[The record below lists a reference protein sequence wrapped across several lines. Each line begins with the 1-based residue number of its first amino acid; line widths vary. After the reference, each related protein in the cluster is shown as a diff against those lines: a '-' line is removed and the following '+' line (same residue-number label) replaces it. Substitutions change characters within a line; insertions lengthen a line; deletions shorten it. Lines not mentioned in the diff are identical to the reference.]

1 VGIAPHISPD
11 FLYGP
16 RAAGVTYT
24 CGELLTLFQAN
35 SLPRRPGPLS
45 REDDMPT
52 ELVIVALAVAA
63 VFLFAVAAL
72 ALMLIQPW
80 LRGMLSGAPVMA
92 LQILGMR
99 LRGTPANLLVDA
111 FVQLR
116 ARGRDVEMAEVE
128 RQYLAQRQRVREAI
142 HLVDLVEKSLA

>member
-1 VGIAPHISPD
+1 VA
-11 FLYGP
+11 
-16 RAAGVTYT
+16 YT
-24 CGELLTLFQAN
+24 CGELLTLIQAN
-35 SLPRRPGPLS
+35 SMPRGPVSLL

-52 ELVIVALAVAA
+52 ELVIVAFAVVG

-72 ALMLIQPW
+72 ALLLIQPW

-92 LQILGMR
+92 VQILGMR
-99 LRGTPANLLVDA
+99 LRGTPPNLLVDA

-116 ARGRDVEMAEVE
+116 ARGRDVEIAEVE
-128 RQYLAQRQRVREAI
+128 RQYLAHRQRVREVI